1 MVHTRGKPYHP
12 MMQGKIERWHRSL
25 KNRICLENYYLSGDL
40 EQKIEEFVTPY
51 NTRRYH
57 ESLNNLTPE
66 DVWLGR
72 GQAILQQ
79 RRKIKQYFRQILGG
93 LAVNDAI
100 VAKRFVIRA
109 GFFQT
114 LPIG

>member
-1 MVHTRGKPYHP
+1 MWNADIY
-12 MMQGKIERWHRSL
+12 I
-25 KNRICLENYYLSGDL
+25 SG
-40 EQKIEEFVTPY
+40 IY
-51 NTRRYH
+51 IYIRYIFIH
-57 ESLNNLTPE
+57 DMYT
-66 DVWLGR
+66 
-72 GQAILQQ
+72 
-79 RRKIKQYFRQILGG
+79 QYFRQILGG